1 MPDRKMIEAQLTEA
15 MRAKDEVRKRTLRMV
30 LSAIKLA
37 EVEKRGPLDES
48 GILAILQKEVKN
60 RQEAI
65 AEAEKAGRPDLAADA
80 QAEIDLIKGFLPQA
94 LTPAE
99 VEAIIRQVIAE
110 ADASSPADMGK
121 VMKLIT
127 PKTQG
132 RADNREVSQLVRKLL
147 GG

>member
-1 MPDRKMIEAQLTEA
+1 MLTKETIESRLKEA
-15 MRAKDEVRKRTLRMV
+15 MRAKDEVGKRTLRMI
-30 LSAIKLA
+30 LSAVKLA

-48 GILAILQKEVKN
+48 GLLAVLQKEVKT

-65 AEAEKAGRPDLAADA
+65 AEAEKAGRSDLAADSK
-80 QAEIDLIKGFLPQA
+80 AELELVKAFLPAA
-94 LTPAE
+94 LTPEELETLVRDAIR
-99 VEAIIRQVIAE
+99 EAG
-110 ADASSPADMGK
+110 ASSPGEMGK
-121 VMKLIT
+121 VMKLVT

>member
-1 MPDRKMIEAQLTEA
+1 MPSRQTIEAQLTEA

-37 EVEKRGPLDES
+37 EVEKRGPLDENE
-48 GILAILQKEVKN
+48 ILTILQKEVKT

-65 AEAEKAGRPDLAADA
+65 AEAKKAGRPELAADA
-80 QAEIDLIKGFLPQA
+80 QAELELLKGFLPQA
-94 LTPAE
+94 LSPAE
-99 VEAIIRQVIAE
+99 VEDIIRQAIAE
-110 ADASSPADMGK
+110 AGASLPADMGK
-121 VMKLIT
+121 VMKLVT